1 MVPENGLPTLEEV
14 AAQFMKEGTADPVTE
29 PDTVTHTKVDP
40 DGEPAKKE
48 PIPSNEDPADLK
60 PSLEDEADRIE
71 KEAQADAEA
80 KKPVKRDPAAARF
93 AALAKRDREVRQRAQ
108 EAEQRQAAIEAR
120 ERAIQERESRLAAAK
135 KHPLDLLKEHG
146 YTYQD
151 ATQAVL
157 GGYTP
162 KEPDPT
168 DAKLDERLSPMAAE
182 FAEMKKTLAERDAVL
197 SELQRRAV
205 ESAQREVRQS
215 IETAAVESGC
225 EFITKIG
232 DEAYVLVQDVI
243 SEHYKKYKRILN
255 YSEACGR
262 VEKYYE
268 DRFEKLA
275 SAPKVQSRL
284 APTTEKN
291 PKAPSSKTPVNPPAK
306 ESPKTLTQ
314 SLSSGGNRA
323 KIDVDKLN
331 KHEAIEYLTT
341 QLRFID

>member
-14 AAQFMKEGTADPVTE
+14 AAQFTKDFSPEVDAVVATEENVNPEKIVVADVQTDE
-29 PDTVTHTKVDP
+29 EK
-40 DGEPAKKE
+40 A
-48 PIPSNEDPADLK
+48 A
-60 PSLEDEADRIE
+60 SLEDEATRIA
-71 KEAQADAEA
+71 KEAQTETV
-80 KKPVKRDPAAARF
+80 KKPVEKEPKRDPQAARF
-93 AALAKRDREVRQRAQ
+93 AALARRDRELRQRQ
-108 EAEQRQAAIEAR
+108 TEADQRIAAAEAR
-120 ERAIQERESRLAAAK
+120 ERAAQERETRLASAK

-146 YTYQD
+146 FTYQD
-151 ATQAVL
+151 ATTAVL
-157 GGYTP
+157 GNYTP
-162 KEPDPT
+162 KEPDAVDT
-168 DAKLDERLSPMAAE
+168 KLDERLSPMAAE
-182 FAEMKKTLAERDAVL
+182 FAEMKTKLAERDAVL
-197 SELQRRAV
+197 NELQRRAV

-225 EFITKIG
+225 EFIAKIG

-291 PKAPSSKTPVNPPAK
+291 PKAPLSKTPVSTAK
-306 ESPKTLTQ
+306 EPPQTLTQ
-314 SLSSGGNRA
+314 SLSSGSNRA

-331 KHEAIEYLTT
+331 KQDALAYLTT
-341 QLRFID
+341 QLRFLD